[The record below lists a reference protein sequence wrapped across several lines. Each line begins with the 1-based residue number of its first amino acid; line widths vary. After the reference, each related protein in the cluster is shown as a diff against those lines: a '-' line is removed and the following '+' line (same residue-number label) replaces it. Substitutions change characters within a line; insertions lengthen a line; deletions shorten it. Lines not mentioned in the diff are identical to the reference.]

1 MSISTSAAGDL
12 GSFCFSHSCPDFP
25 VPWPPCSPAST
36 YPRLSLSSSLSSLA
50 SPVPASRYHV
60 LPLPQTHDAVCF
72 ALCNSKSIHSSQNTG
87 AIPASPSFS
96 SVQSLGECAVSVHLL
111 WVPIATALVPSVF
124 RITAGTREQRPAD
137 PSQTQGSKCEPLIM
151 HLPGY
156 SLVCL

>member
-50 SPVPASRYHV
+50 SPVPASRYPV

-111 WVPIATALVPSVF
+111 WVPIATVLVPSVF
-124 RITAGTREQRPAD
+124 ASQQALGSRGQQTPARPRAASVS
-137 PSQTQGSKCEPLIM
+137 P
-151 HLPGY
+151 
-156 SLVCL
+156 